1 MQAEGEDSLKK
12 MQLMELAIL
21 NGTYRDANIK
31 SRKSYS
37 AVELFICVQEFKFF
51 ICQIEAVKMCYS
63 SFCHSHDILYPF
75 QTFLVLIEYF
85 LYLPHVYYLA
95 FQSMHMSVHILYS
108 IL

>member
-51 ICQIEAVKMCYS
+51 ICQIEAVKMCSS
-63 SFCHSHDILYPF
+63 SFCHSHILYPF
-75 QTFLVLIEYF
+75 QISLVLTEYF

-95 FQSMHMSVHILYS
+95 FQSMHISVHILYS
-108 IL
+108 LI